1 MPYPQLLEDSKHV
14 DTRETIAD
22 AADRIFPKYLSL
34 TEELFVSFE
43 ALAQPSPLSPH
54 PELEPLSDEPFDGLQ
69 TLLPASD
76 EEDRPSDYVSMQ
88 PSSSNTTAP
97 EHPTEIL
104 RKLLALDSKLQAFVD
119 RLKSPDLTHTGRVF
133 HEVEQHQNT
142 QRQIESVRLQL
153 LDQEVGIMEFSRR
166 LGEKQ
171 DDLEELVTV
180 AKETI
185 EAASKAHEA
194 PLNISEIISYASRVS
209 KYTMASDNAARPHEP
224 PVPQDI
230 HMRAS
235 LLFQQGHAV
244 DAHAEEIASDEASDA
259 ISHFTF
265 ISQPLSS
272 PKKEEPDRAHTDH
285 ADLLDLEL

>member
-1 MPYPQLLEDSKHV
+1 MPYPQLQQDSKDV

-43 ALAQPSPLSPH
+43 ALAQPSPLPPPS
-54 PELEPLSDEPFDGLQ
+54 ELEPLSDEPFDALQ

-88 PSSSNTTAP
+88 SSNSNTTVP

-104 RKLLALDSKLQAFVD
+104 RKLLALDSQLQDFVN
-119 RLKSPDLTHTGRVF
+119 RL
-133 HEVEQHQNT
+133 EQHQNT

-194 PLNISEIISYASRVS
+194 PLNINEIISYASRVS

-244 DAHAEEIASDEASDA
+244 DTHAEEKASDEVSDV

-265 ISQPLSS
+265 MSQPLSS